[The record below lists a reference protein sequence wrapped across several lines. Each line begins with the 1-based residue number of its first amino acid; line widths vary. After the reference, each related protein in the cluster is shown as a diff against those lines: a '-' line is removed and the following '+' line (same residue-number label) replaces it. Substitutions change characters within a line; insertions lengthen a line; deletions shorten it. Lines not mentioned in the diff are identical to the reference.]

1 MDSKFLCGGMF
12 SSEIF
17 VIHDYFK
24 YYLTTYESQVNVN
37 LSLPTNY
44 IIKFIL
50 TSNSGGDPNI
60 CYLRF
65 DSSSGAYVGKGSST
79 SRNITVSAISK
90 NVGTIGTSV
99 DTEYTFTK
107 QNGVVT
113 CTDGTSTVSG
123 STSSYNTLNHIMGST
138 NGKVKDIRI
147 IKL

>member
-1 MDSKFLCGGMF
+1 MF
-12 SSEIF
+12 SSETF
-17 VIHDYFK
+17 VVHDYFK
-24 YYLTTYESQVNVN
+24 HYLTTFGSQVNVN

-50 TSNSGGDPNI
+50 NSNSSGDPNI

>member
-1 MDSKFLCGGMF
+1 MFLTKT
-12 SSEIF
+12 F
-17 VIHDYFK
+17 VVHDYFK
-24 YYLTTYESQVNVN
+24 HYLTTFESQVNVN
-37 LSLPTNY
+37 QSLPTNY

-50 TSNSGGDPNI
+50 NSNNGGDPNI

-123 STSSYNTLNHIMGST
+123 STSSYTTLNHIMGST